1 MKWVASVWN
10 GDGGICFVL
19 CRWTLAEL
27 KIVVKSA
34 RMAVHMDYKWRCKC

>member
-27 KIVVKSA
+27 KIVDG
-34 RMAVHMDYKWRCKC
+34 REKCADGCAHGL